1 MRMSLIPILLVLL
14 TAALICAGCESR
26 KLPPVDSRLLD
37 PNGNFTLHVS
47 NQSFAITPVDIQ
59 VQIDGERVVHEYF
72 DVGNQ
77 HGWKTYK
84 ISLAPGKHK
93 IQVTSAEGNAELSQE
108 IEVTGQHW
116 GVIDYWHYPEV
127 TGGAGPTPKQFSFSM
142 QDSPIGF
149 M

>member
-1 MRMSLIPILLVLL
+1 MKTSFLRTVTLLVA
-14 TAALICAGCESR
+14 AALCCAGCEYR
-26 KLPPVDSRLLD
+26 KLAPVDTKLLD

-59 VQIDGERVVHEYF
+59 VLIDGERVVHEDF

-77 HGWKTYK
+77 HGWKRYTL
-84 ISLAPGKHK
+84 SLAPGKHEIRVSSEK
-93 IQVTSAEGNAELSQE
+93 GKAELSQE

-116 GVIDYWHYPEV
+116 AVIDYWYYPEV
-127 TGGAGPTPKQFSFSM
+127 TGGAGPTPKKFGFSM